1 MLEVKSLTVRYGGNI
16 AVDGISIVAESGKLT
31 TVIGSN
37 GAGKTTL
44 LRAICGLLAPEKGD
58 ISVFGNSVC
67 SRSPASI
74 VRQGVTLVPEGRELF
89 PRMTVYENLISGAY
103 LIPDKAAI
111 RQSLQQVYC
120 YFPVLERKSRLLARN
135 LSGGEQQM
143 IAFGRAL
150 MSSPRILLLDEP
162 SIGLAPLVERE
173 LIMRLKQLTE
183 ETGLTVLLVEQNA
196 NLALSIADY
205 GYVLELGK
213 VIAQGAA
220 QNLKSDRA
228 VRESYLGH

>member
-1 MLEVKSLTVRYGGNI
+1 MLEVKGLTVRYDGNT
-16 AVDGISIVAESGKLT
+16 AVDGVSIVVESGTLT

-44 LRAICGLLAPEKGD
+44 LRAICGLIKPDRGD
-58 ISVFGNSVC
+58 VSIFGQPIGGQ
-67 SRSPASI
+67 SPAAI
-74 VRQGVTLVPEGRELF
+74 VGKGVSLVPEGRELF
-89 PRMTVYENLISGAY
+89 ARMTVYENLISGAY
-103 LIPDKAAI
+103 LHADKSI
-111 RQSLQQVYC
+111 VLQNLARVYG

-143 IAFGRAL
+143 VAFGRAL
-150 MSSPRILLLDEP
+150 MASPRVLLLDEP

-173 LIMRLKQLTE
+173 LILRLKQLTS

-196 NLALSIADY
+196 NLALSISDY

-213 VIAQGAA
+213 LIAQGPAKD
-220 QNLKSDRA
+220 LKSDRA
-228 VRESYLGH
+228 IREAYLGY